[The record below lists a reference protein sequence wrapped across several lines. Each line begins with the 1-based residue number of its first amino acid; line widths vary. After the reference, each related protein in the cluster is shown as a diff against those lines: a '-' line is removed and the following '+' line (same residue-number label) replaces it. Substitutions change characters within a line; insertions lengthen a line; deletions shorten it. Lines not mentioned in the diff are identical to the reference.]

1 MTKTKSVS
9 RGAGASLKAAFL
21 AGTALIML
29 SPMLP
34 VMVRQAA
41 AQTSERAI
49 SVRPGPLTT
58 ALNNLAAQTGLQI
71 LFDASVAEGKTTR
84 GVNGTLTPEQALR
97 TVLAGTGVDARFAG
111 SNQVTLQNGP
121 AASGAT
127 ADGTTQLEAIT
138 IYGARNASTLGATT
152 SSVAIVNAE
161 TLAESQIR
169 TTQDTY
175 RRMANVLDSATVN
188 AGFVIRGSCSSNR

>member
-49 SVRPGPLTT
+49 SVRPGPLAT

-84 GVNGTLTPEQALR
+84 G
-97 TVLAGTGVDARFAG
+97 
-111 SNQVTLQNGP
+111 
-121 AASGAT
+121 
-127 ADGTTQLEAIT
+127 
-138 IYGARNASTLGATT
+138 
-152 SSVAIVNAE
+152 
-161 TLAESQIR
+161 
-169 TTQDTY
+169 
-175 RRMANVLDSATVN
+175 
-188 AGFVIRGSCSSNR
+188 